1 MVTARTAIVQALRQ
15 GPGYGRQLMRRVEA
29 ATDGRASL
37 APGSVYPTLRA
48 LEKARLV
55 RKWTVVAGRARG
67 GRARTYYEL
76 SVPGVREAEAE
87 AVALAE
93 IALAGRRPRQASV
106 AERSAMQERVERVAR
121 LFDFTVEARESLS
134 RGRRRA

>member
-1 MVTARTAIVQALRQ
+1 MAERRSRRAPYTPSC
-15 GPGYGRQLMRRVEA
+15 GPWRKPGWYGSGQW
-29 ATDGRASL
+29 S
-37 APGSVYPTLRA
+37 
-48 LEKARLV
+48 
-55 RKWTVVAGRARG
+55 RG

-93 IALAGRRPRQASV
+93 IALAGRRPRRASV